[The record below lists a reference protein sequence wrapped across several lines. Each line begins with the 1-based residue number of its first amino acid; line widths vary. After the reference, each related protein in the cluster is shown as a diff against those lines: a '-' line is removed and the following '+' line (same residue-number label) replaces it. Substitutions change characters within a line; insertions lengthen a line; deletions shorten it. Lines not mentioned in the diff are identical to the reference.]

1 MGGLKWD
8 YRIYAAPT
16 ALNVSFGSCSSASAT
31 IGLAFLATLWGM
43 GESTSPKELLLSRRK
58 HEFQPA
64 RDAPEVFVGK
74 IHKKI
79 LRLEVKLKEGWSR
92 VV

>member
-1 MGGLKWD
+1 
-8 YRIYAAPT
+8 
-16 ALNVSFGSCSSASAT
+16 
-31 IGLAFLATLWGM
+31 M